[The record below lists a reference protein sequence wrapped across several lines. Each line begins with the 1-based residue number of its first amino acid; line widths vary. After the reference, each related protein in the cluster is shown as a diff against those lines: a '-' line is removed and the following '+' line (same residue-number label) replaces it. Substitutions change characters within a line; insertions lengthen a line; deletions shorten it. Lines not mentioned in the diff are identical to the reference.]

1 MLQRQANLKL
11 TCVRKL
17 KIPFVEGKFVICFLV
32 LYLRKS
38 FLHDSNG
45 IRVQKRVII
54 LINTLKAEDKFAN
67 YSLYIMKLNQFSSI
81 RIFWESLM
89 LKLKIKFDR
98 GKVYYLTQPFVKFPF
113 SRVNWKHYNLKL
125 FLQWCVCSLWQPFS
139 LEFQG
144 WLVLQG
150 VQPTGLMCP
159 KKAHPP
165 EKKGAFICF

>member
-1 MLQRQANLKL
+1 MLQWQANSKL
-11 TCVRKL
+11 TCIRKL

-32 LYLRKS
+32 LYLRES
-38 FLHDSNG
+38 FLHDSDR

-54 LINTLKAEDKFAN
+54 LINTLKAEDKLAN

-113 SRVNWKHYNLKL
+113 SRANWKHYNLKL
-125 FLQWCVCSLWQPFS
+125 FLQCCVCSLWQPFS

-144 WLVLQG
+144 WLELQG

-165 EKKGAFICF
+165 EKK